1 LPALLAVFVR
11 ARVKESEVWEKT
23 RHATWAH
30 LWAAIARNWKTFLYI
45 ALLMMAMNLASH
57 GTQDMYPTFL
67 KRQWG
72 FGVGHVAG
80 VSAVSMLGAILG
92 GTLCG
97 WVSDRWGRRRV
108 ITGALV
114 GALAVVPL
122 WAFAPSMPLL
132 VLGAFMMQFLVQGAW
147 GVIPAHLAELSPDSV
162 RGFLPGFGY
171 QCGVLLAS
179 AVPYIEAV
187 FAGLTTYAI
196 AMAATAATVFLIAAA
211 AAALGPERRGTEFGK

>member
-1 LPALLAVFVR
+1 
-11 ARVKESEVWEKT
+11 
-23 RHATWAH
+23 
-30 LWAAIARNWKTFLYI
+30 
-45 ALLMMAMNLASH
+45 
-57 GTQDMYPTFL
+57 
-67 KRQWG
+67 
-72 FGVGHVAG
+72 
-80 VSAVSMLGAILG
+80 LGAILG

-108 ITGALV
+108 ITGALL
-114 GALAVVPL
+114 GALAVVPV
-122 WAFAPSMPLL
+122 WAFAPSVPLL
-132 VLGAFMMQFLVQGAW
+132 VLGAFMMQFVVQGAW

-187 FAGLTTYAI
+187 FAGLTSYAM